1 MDIRERGEPIVAL
14 SKLPEETE
22 KKMTENGTR
31 NESTQFL
38 AYLTLALLAASL
50 WIFKSYLHYLLVAAV
65 LALATSHVFNAL
77 VDFIAKSK
85 LPDKIKNARRGIAA
99 GLLTLAFLMMIFLPL
114 LYFVSVTIEQVS
126 GLDLVQIKNTAME
139 MVDKAIAFLDR
150 FDWLRKPLERLK
162 SEGLTFLKG
171 PAVDIAVNGARGLVT
186 SAGALFGQVIWIL
199 LFYFLFNSYGHQILR
214 FTSNLMPMS
223 YEHEKYLYQEC
234 TGTVAVVFYGILF
247 NMAAQ
252 GLAFGILMAFIG
264 GYNAFYL
271 GVLTGF
277 CSVVPI
283 IGAALVY
290 VPVIALELLA
300 GHFISAVVI
309 FAFAWVVMGFLID
322 NILRLVFI
330 GFLKKIFGFQYKMNE
345 ILILL
350 AIMAGIAT
358 FGFWGLIIGPSVLA
372 LTLAAAN
379 LFSTHN
385 EEASESENALAV
397 APEPDEVTPDE
408 KPVP

>member
-1 MDIRERGEPIVAL
+1 
-14 SKLPEETE
+14 
-22 KKMTENGTR
+22 MTENSTR
-31 NESTQFL
+31 KESTQFL
-38 AYLTLALLAASL
+38 AYLTLVLLAASL
-50 WIFKSYLHYLLVAAV
+50 WIFKSFLHYLIVAAV

-77 VDFIAKSK
+77 VDRIDKLK
-85 LPDKIKNARRGIAA
+85 LPHKIKTAKRGIAA
-99 GLLTLAFLMMIFLPL
+99 GLLTLFFLMMIFLPL
-114 LYFVSVTIEQVS
+114 LYFVSVTIEQAS
-126 GLDLVQIKNTAME
+126 GLDLAQIKQTAIE
-139 MVDKAIAFLDR
+139 MVDKAIVFLDR
-150 FDWLRKPLERLK
+150 IDWLKKPLERLK
-162 SEGLTFLKG
+162 TEGLAFLKG
-171 PAVDIAVNGARGLVT
+171 PAIEMAVEGAKGLV
-186 SAGALFGQVIWIL
+186 SSGSALFGQIIWIL
-199 LFYFLFNSYGHQILR
+199 LFYFLLNSYGHQILH
-214 FTSNLMPMS
+214 FLSSLAPMS
-223 YEHEKYLYQEC
+223 LEHENYLYREC
-234 TGTVAVVFYGILF
+234 TGTVAVVFYGTLF

-290 VPVIALELLA
+290 VPVIALELFA
-300 GHFISAVVI
+300 GHWISAVVI

-330 GFLKKIFGFQYKMNE
+330 GFLKKMFGFQYTMNE

-350 AIMAGIAT
+350 AIMAGIAA

-379 LFSTHN
+379 LFSSQN
-385 EEASESENALAV
+385 EGALEPAAVEEAAS
-397 APEPDEVTPDE
+397 EPDETSSDE
-408 KPVP
+408 VSVS